1 MGVEW
6 PANSV
11 FRWGACKLPVIRR
24 VWYGF
29 RNPAESF
36 ALKCGSAA
44 RGLLLQKN
52 GFRSSRRV
60 RQGIYSCPIQR
71 SRVRPPWSCFQRMK

>member
-24 VWYGF
+24 VWHGF

-44 RGLLLQKN
+44 RGLLLRRT
-52 GFRSSRRV
+52 GSVLAGECVRASIVVRFRGHEFDLRGAVSNE
-60 RQGIYSCPIQR
+60 
-71 SRVRPPWSCFQRMK
+71 